1 MEWWGRAWQWLTGR
15 GRALAGDQRGQG
27 MAEYIIIVIL
37 VAIVVIAVVLI
48 FGEAI
53 MNLFN
58 SATEQLEAI
67 NP

>member
-1 MEWWGRAWQWLTGR
+1 MDWWGRAWQWLAERRYGVAR
-15 GRALAGDQRGQG
+15 DQRGQG

-48 FGEAI
+48 FGETI